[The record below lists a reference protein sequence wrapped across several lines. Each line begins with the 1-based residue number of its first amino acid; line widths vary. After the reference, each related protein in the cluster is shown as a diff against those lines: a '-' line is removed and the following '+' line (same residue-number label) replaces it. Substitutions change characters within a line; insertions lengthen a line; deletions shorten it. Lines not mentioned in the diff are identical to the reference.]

1 MPEFSKLVLTWFACH
16 GRKDLPWQENKNPY
30 RIWLSEIMLQ
40 QTQVV
45 TVIPYYLRFTSS
57 FPNLNILSKASL
69 DNVLEH
75 WSGLG
80 YYARARNLHKTS
92 IYIKDHYDG
101 HFPLDFD
108 QLIDLP
114 GIGRSTAGAILA
126 LSDNQIYPILDGNV
140 KRVLARYHAIKG
152 WPGKKKVEDQLWD
165 IAKGHLPKINIAN
178 YTQAMMDLGATIC
191 TRSKPR
197 CSSCPLKQTCLAH
210 SLGEEN
216 LYPTKKKNTPKP
228 HRVTYVIL
236 LRNEDKILME
246 KRPESGIWGGLYSL
260 PELDNKDD
268 LERWIKERA
277 DCYPSKVTFKEDIR
291 HVFSHYSLDIK
302 PIEVRIA
309 SSFSKVKLRAVES
322 WVSKDSF
329 DQLGLAAPIKRLIKS
344 IK

>member
-1 MPEFSKLVLTWFACH
+1 MPEFSKLVLTWFARH

-69 DNVLEH
+69 DSVLEH

-140 KRVLARYHAIKG
+140 
-152 WPGKKKVEDQLWD
+152 
-165 IAKGHLPKINIAN
+165 
-178 YTQAMMDLGATIC
+178 
-191 TRSKPR
+191 
-197 CSSCPLKQTCLAH
+197 
-210 SLGEEN
+210 
-216 LYPTKKKNTPKP
+216 
-228 HRVTYVIL
+228 
-236 LRNEDKILME
+236 
-246 KRPESGIWGGLYSL
+246 
-260 PELDNKDD
+260 
-268 LERWIKERA
+268 
-277 DCYPSKVTFKEDIR
+277 
-291 HVFSHYSLDIK
+291 
-302 PIEVRIA
+302 
-309 SSFSKVKLRAVES
+309 
-322 WVSKDSF
+322 
-329 DQLGLAAPIKRLIKS
+329 
-344 IK
+344 